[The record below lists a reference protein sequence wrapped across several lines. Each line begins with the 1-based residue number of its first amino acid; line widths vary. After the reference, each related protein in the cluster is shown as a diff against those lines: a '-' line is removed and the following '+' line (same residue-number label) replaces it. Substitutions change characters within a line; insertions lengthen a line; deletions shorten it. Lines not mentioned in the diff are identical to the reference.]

1 MREKAKKVSS
11 DSFSFKSFVFMFSGM
26 DAKYLLW
33 ISTFLKQDSSAFLG
47 FPFKKYQANFKSINE
62 YVNKILT

>member
-1 MREKAKKVSS
+1 MRGKTKKASS
-11 DSFSFKSFVFMFSGM
+11 DSVSFKSFVFMFSGM

-33 ISTFLKQDSSAFLG
+33 ISTFLKQVSSPFLG
-47 FPFKKYQANFKSINE
+47 FPFKNYQANFKSINE